1 MALLVP
7 KRSKGQSVLID
18 VSIYTGLVGAMSDKT
33 PANAAP
39 GKKLSPA
46 ARRALEEAQAR
57 RHAQNPET
65 SKRPTEKGG
74 PEGAEPTRF
83 GDWER
88 GGIAYD
94 F

>member
-1 MALLVP
+1 
-7 KRSKGQSVLID
+7 
-18 VSIYTGLVGAMSDKT
+18 MSNKT

-46 ARRALEEAQAR
+46 AQRALEEAEAR
-57 RHAQNPET
+57 RQAQTET
-65 SKRPTEKGG
+65 SKRPEETGG